1 MFPRMN
7 KMCPTFHESSLD
19 CELMI
24 VAYMHSVFSLSSRNN
39 QHRKTQKSQN
49 KCVKRRQMCKTETI
63 INFKFY

>member
-7 KMCPTFHESSLD
+7 KMCPNFHESSSD

-24 VAYMHSVFSLSSRNN
+24 VASMHSMLSLQSINN
-39 QHRKTQKSQN
+39 LHRKTQKCPN
-49 KCVKRRQMCKTETI
+49 KCVKRWQMCKTETI